1 MKTIVL
7 VTDIAFWENS
17 FGSHMRIQSLV
28 RYLAQHHNVTVFFL
42 RTLPAEARGAM
53 AYAGLSNVRLV
64 GYKDYSGRRQP
75 FTKDLCHMAC
85 FAERAVED
93 FVSSLMA
100 FLAEKPADMIILE
113 YIRLAYLLDGC
124 PESMPTVLDMH
135 DVMSARTVSLR
146 RAGLKPS
153 IELPLAEERVLL
165 SRFDRVLA
173 ISRADVEHVV
183 ESIGLSNVIYAPYSV
198 PKARRHVRRGNG
210 RRLIFVGANSAPNVE
225 GLRWF
230 LAQVWPLLQ
239 SDDFILEVV
248 GTVCDAFGDA
258 LEGVV
263 WRGQQNDLSHCL
275 DEADI
280 AINPVFV
287 GGGLKIKCID
297 ALAAG
302 LPCITTAEG
311 AAGLEAAR
319 GCGLFVAST
328 RLDFAAAIR
337 YLSRS
342 PVDRRLV
349 AKLAPQFV
357 ENEFTDGSA
366 YRHLARYLD
375 NCFTR
380 PALISA

>member
-7 VTDIAFWENS
+7 VTDIAFWENN
-17 FGSHMRIQSLV
+17 FGSHMRIRSLL
-28 RYLAQHHNVTVFFL
+28 RYLAQHHHVTVFFL
-42 RTLPAEARGAM
+42 RTLPADARA
-53 AYAGLSNVRLV
+53 ALASAGLSNVGMV
-64 GYKDYSGRRQP
+64 GYKDYSGRRRP
-75 FTKDLCHMAC
+75 FHKDLCRMAC
-85 FAERAVED
+85 FRDRAVDD
-93 FVSSLMA
+93 FVSSLTA
-100 FLAEKPADMIILE
+100 FLAERPADMVILE

-124 PESMPTVLDMH
+124 PAHIPTVLDMH

-165 SRFDRVLA
+165 GRFDRVLA
-173 ISRADVEHVV
+173 ISRADLDHVV
-183 ESIGLSNVIYAPYSV
+183 GSIGLSNVIYAPYSV
-198 PKARRHVRRGNG
+198 PKARRHDCRGDG

-230 LAQVWPLLQ
+230 LAQVWPLLR
-239 SDDFILEVV
+239 SEDFRLDVV
-248 GTVCDAFGDA
+248 GTVCDAFGESPD
-258 LEGVV
+258 GVV
-263 WRGQQNDLSHCL
+263 WRGQQDDLSHCL

-297 ALAAG
+297 SLAAG

-319 GCGLFVAST
+319 GCGLFVART

-342 PVDRRLV
+342 PEDRRLV

-366 YRHLARYLD
+366 YRHLARYLES
-375 NCFTR
+375 CFTR
-380 PALISA
+380 PALVSA

>member
-7 VTDIAFWENS
+7 VTDIAFWENN

-28 RYLAQHHNVTVFFL
+28 RYLAQHHTVTVFFL
-42 RTLPAEARGAM
+42 RTLPADARGAM
-53 AYAGLSNVRLV
+53 ANAGLRNVSLV
-64 GYKDYSGRRQP
+64 GYKDYSGRRKP
-75 FTKDLCHMAC
+75 FTKDLCRMAC
-85 FAERAVED
+85 FADRAVDD

-100 FLAEKPADMIILE
+100 FLAERPADMIILE

-124 PESMPTVLDMH
+124 PDDTRTVLDMH
-135 DVMSARTVSLR
+135 DVMSARTISLR

-165 SRFDRVLA
+165 SRFDQVLA

-198 PKARRHVRRGNG
+198 PKVRRHDCRGDG

-239 SDDFILEVV
+239 SDDFRLDVV
-248 GTVCDAFGDA
+248 GTVCDAFPRPPD
-258 LEGVV
+258 GVV
-263 WRGQQNDLSHCL
+263 RRGQQDDLANCL

-297 ALAAG
+297 SLAAG

-319 GCGLFVAST
+319 GRGLFVAST

-342 PVDRRLV
+342 PEDRRLV

-357 ENEFTDGSA
+357 DNEFTDGSA
-366 YRHLARYLD
+366 YRHLARYID
-375 NCFTR
+375 SCFTR
-380 PALISA
+380 PAPISA